1 MATRP
6 WITPKD
12 VTDYTEYAEVKARAE
27 AKLNVDI
34 SRAEQYIITYTNNK
48 FNGTASD
55 GTAEPLPEPVK
66 TALILLAESYAYNAI
81 EATRRKKSESF
92 DDYSY
97 TEQSNTVEISSLGLE
112 VLLDEYKKK
121 EAKNGVVMKLRIL

>member
-34 SRAEQYIITYTNNK
+34 SRAEQYVITYTNNT
-48 FNGTASD
+48 FDTVTD
-55 GTAEPLPEPVK
+55 GVEETLPEPVK

>member
-66 TALILLAESYAYNAI
+66 TATIILAESYAYNAI

-97 TEQSNTVEISSLGLE
+97 TAESNAVEISSLGLE
-112 VLLDEYKKK
+112 PLLDEYKIVKSK
-121 EAKNGVVMKLRIL
+121 SEIVMKLRAL

>member
-1 MATRP
+1 MAARP

-12 VTDYTEYAEVKARAE
+12 ITDYTEYAEVKTRSE
-27 AKLNVDI
+27 PKLKVDI
-34 SRAEQYIITYTNNK
+34 SRAEQYVITYTNNT
-48 FNGTASD
+48 FNGV
-55 GTAEPLPEPVK
+55 EEQLPESVK

-97 TEQSNTVEISSLGLE
+97 TDETNTVGISSLCLE
-112 VLLDEYKKK
+112 PLLDEYKIVKSK
-121 EAKNGVVMKLRIL
+121 SEIIMKLRAL